1 MPIPPSE
8 SVWTYI
14 ISASAIGS
22 IITGIVITR
31 INKWLDKS
39 ESSASKEY
47 VDKEISKVV
56 TKVEKIEEQ
65 MDSKASSEDL
75 KEMKVTL
82 ITMDARI
89 YDIWKLTSTNHDPNR
104 KQVNV

>member
-1 MPIPPSE
+1 MPPSE

-22 IITGIVITR
+22 VITGIVITR

-39 ESSASKEY
+39 ESSASREY

-56 TKVEKIEEQ
+56 SKIEKIEEQ

-75 KEMKVTL
+75 KEMKGTL
-82 ITMDARI
+82 VTMDSRI
-89 YDIWKLTSTNHDPNR
+89 YDIWKLTSTTHDPMR

>member
-1 MPIPPSE
+1 MPMPPSE
-8 SVWTYI
+8 SVWTCI

-22 IITGIVITR
+22 VITGIVITR

-56 TKVEKIEEQ
+56 TKVEKIEEL

-75 KEMKVTL
+75 KEMKGTL
-82 ITMDARI
+82 VTMDARI
-89 YDIWKLTSTNHDPNR
+89 YDIWKLTSTNYDPN
-104 KQVNV
+104 KK